1 MTNRRIHN
9 TSEQTHSRVKRVGQH
24 SRVRSTIQATLCTLA
39 VAAFAHSAF
48 AAGPGK
54 AEAIKDETT
63 LKAASLAATC
73 ANCHN
78 TSGKGVDGA
87 AVMGLSYLKA
97 SYIESQMLSFK
108 RGEREATVMH
118 QLSKG
123 YTDEQIKIIA
133 DYLGQK

>member
-1 MTNRRIHN
+1 MTNRLNSKQSSFR
-9 TSEQTHSRVKRVGQH
+9 RA
-24 SRVRSTIQATLCTLA
+24 IQATAYTLA
-39 VAAFAHSAF
+39 IFGLAGNAL
-48 AAGPGK
+48 AAGPAK
-54 AEAIKDETT
+54 AGSIQDEAT

-78 TSGKGVDGA
+78 TGGKGVDGA
-87 AVMGLSYLKA
+87 AVLGLSYLKS

>member
-1 MTNRRIHN
+1 MKNQSTDRRHHRYAKKSIL
-9 TSEQTHSRVKRVGQH
+9 TMVY
-24 SRVRSTIQATLCTLA
+24 
-39 VAAFAHSAF
+39 AFALATFASSAF
-48 AAGPGK
+48 AASPAK
-54 AEAIKDETT
+54 ADPIKDETT
-63 LKAASLAATC
+63 LKAASLSATC

-78 TSGKGVDGA
+78 TGGKGVEGA
-87 AVMGLSYLKA
+87 AVTGLSYLKA
-97 SYIESQMLSFK
+97 TYIESQMLSFK

>member
-1 MTNRRIHN
+1 MKKHRNH
-9 TSEQTHSRVKRVGQH
+9 SQTLLCALAIGLFS
-24 SRVRSTIQATLCTLA
+24 ST
-39 VAAFAHSAF
+39 AF
-48 AAGPGK
+48 AAGAGK
-54 AEAIKDETT
+54 VEPIKDETT

-78 TSGKGVDGA
+78 TGGKGVEGA
-87 AVMGLSYLKA
+87 AVLGLSYLKA

>member
-1 MTNRRIHN
+1 MKFQ
-9 TSEQTHSRVKRVGQH
+9 STHSQALNQT
-24 SRVRSTIQATLCTLA
+24 RSSSYRKALLCALA
-39 VAAFAHSAF
+39 VGLFSTGAS

-54 AEAIKDETT
+54 TDPIKDETT

-78 TSGKGVDGA
+78 TGGKGVEGA
-87 AVMGLSYLKA
+87 AVLGLSYLKA

>member
-1 MTNRRIHN
+1 MTNRRAQK
-9 TSEQTHSRVKRVGQH
+9 TGHSFSNFKANSI
-24 SRVRSTIQATLCTLA
+24 SRSAMHAATAVAMSLALAGFAGSTLA
-39 VAAFAHSAF
+39 
-48 AAGPGK
+48 AGTSK
-54 AEAIKDETT
+54 SEAIKDETT

-78 TSGKGVDGA
+78 TGGKGVDGA
-87 AVMGLSYLKA
+87 AVLGLSYLKS